1 MTVMSDDIGEKRA
14 AARALGQRRR
24 EAVEAAIEILE
35 EAYRYGPW
43 TTLELQSGEDDG
55 ELHIMGT
62 SDGVVALAI
71 HLLYIEQQRHT
82 DWTVNGGSFGSPW
95 IRRWMRVSSP
105 DRPQLSFE
113 QVTVDVD
120 NGLTPWDYYR
130 RDEVV
135 ADFDRD
141 WRSHVQIE
149 RADDDE

>member
-1 MTVMSDDIGEKRA
+1 MSGMSDDISKKRA
-14 AARALGQRRR
+14 AARALGQRRG

-43 TTLELQSGEDDG
+43 TTLEVESGEEDG

-71 HLLYIEQQRHT
+71 HLLYIEQQCHA
-82 DWTVNGGSFGSPW
+82 DWTVDGGSFGSPW

-113 QVTVDVD
+113 QVTVDVND
-120 NGLTPWDYYR
+120 GLTPWNYYR
-130 RDEVV
+130 RNEVV
-135 ADFDRD
+135 ADFDSD
-141 WRSHVQIE
+141 WRSRVQIE